1 MTHKSK
7 IHKTTQCFKVSTAVV
22 LLTGIFIP
30 LSEGFYNLPVLAQST
45 EPNNHSIL
53 KKDQSVPLALNA
65 DIRVNVG
72 TDISPDNDPVM
83 YLDQLAECTPGAESQ
98 SIPFLIDDVLM
109 KAGVQGWEGEHC
121 RVSNYAFYETSPE
134 QTVEMSVCLYSQETL
149 ALMTDEVAYE
159 EARTGEYSF
168 DSSNQRDAALAT
180 AMEAECDLNF
190 EWFEELNNS

>member
-7 IHKTTQCFKVSTAVV
+7 IQKTTQCFKVSTAVV

-30 LSEGFYNLPVLAQST
+30 LSEGFYNLPALAQST

-53 KKDQSVPLALNA
+53 QKDQSVPLALNT
-65 DIRVNVG
+65 DIRVNVE
-72 TDISPDNDPVM
+72 TDLNSDNDPIL
-83 YLDQLAECTPGAESQ
+83 YLDQLTECTPGAESQ
-98 SIPFLIDDVLM
+98 NFPFFIEDILM
-109 KAGVQGWEGEHC
+109 KAVVLGWEGEHC
-121 RVSNYAFYETSPE
+121 QVKNYAFYESVPE

-168 DSSNQRDAALAT
+168 DSSNERDAALAT

-190 EWFEELNNS
+190 EWFEELTNS